1 MWLRKLFLGDG
12 VGNFLFTFMVVE
24 EICLSP
30 VRSRFVCF
38 CCVGFVL
45 LRKVVM

>member
-38 CCVGFVL
+38 VVLVLFCCERL
-45 LRKVVM
+45 